1 MKKLVLIFSLFLVTF
16 MANAQS
22 ELKVFTDWTGTNGS
36 QNFFYKNIVKTDA
49 SSNVYIVG
57 ATLNSSN
64 NYDILV
70 AKYNSSGIQQWI
82 QQYNGAGNGND
93 MAVGLYIDASGYV
106 YITGT
111 VTTSTNVD
119 AVTIKYNSSGTQQ
132 WLTTYNGTGSA
143 FDTGADIITDASGN
157 VYITGSSYNASGN
170 ADIITI
176 KYNSSGAQQWVSRYD
191 YTAQLN
197 DAGSKIQIV
206 AGNINITVLCKPT
219 VQHISA
225 AL

>member
-1 MKKLVLIFSLFLVTF
+1 MKILLLIFSLLCVTF
-16 MANAQS
+16 LANAQS
-22 ELKVFTDWTGTNGS
+22 VLNVFTDWTGNNGS
-36 QNFFYKNIVKTDA
+36 QNFFYKNLVKTDA
-49 SSNVYIVG
+49 SGNVYIAG
-57 ATLNSSN
+57 ATMNGSN

-70 AKYNSSGIQQWI
+70 VKYNSTGDQLWI

-111 VTTSTNVD
+111 VTTATNVD

-132 WLTTYNGTGSA
+132 WLTTYNGTGGA

-176 KYNSSGAQQWVSRYD
+176 KYNSSGTQ
-191 YTAQLN
+191 
-197 DAGSKIQIV
+197 
-206 AGNINITVLCKPT
+206 
-219 VQHISA
+219 
-225 AL
+225 